1 MPQGFIIF
9 INERTKVMKQ
19 VKIAD
24 ATLCRENNSF
34 SFKEKIEISRQLE
47 KLNVDII
54 ELPEIINTTADVLLV
69 RSISAFVKNGVLSV
83 GAGMSEKSI
92 DDAAEALSVTKKGV
106 IRIELPVSP
115 VGMEY
120 TCHKKPAKMLEWI
133 AFAVKKAKETK
144 FGVEFCATDATRAE
158 KEFLYK
164 AIKTAVEAGADK
176 VTVCDTAS
184 SMLPDDFA
192 EFVKDIIDNTG
203 VPIGIKCNNKTGLA
217 AAQAILAVRNGAA
230 CVKCAVGGETVSLD
244 TFASIIKSYG
254 MDYGVSSSI
263 RYTELHR
270 IVSQINWITDNAK
283 NDKTTITVSTEIE
296 GIRLDKNDTEEAVLA
311 AVSKLGYDLSTEDA
325 GKVYEEFLRVA
336 SKKNVG
342 AKELDAIVAS
352 AALQVPSAYK
362 LISYIIN
369 NGNIITASAHI
380 VLEREGETL
389 ESIEL
394 GDGPIDASFIA
405 IDKIIGS
412 HYELDDFQIQAVTEG
427 KEAMGSA
434 VVKLRSGGKLY
445 SGNGIST
452 DIIGAS
458 IRAYL
463 NAINKIVYEE
473 AQA

>member
-1 MPQGFIIF
+1 M
-9 INERTKVMKQ
+9 NNVR
-19 VKIAD
+19 IAD

-34 SFKEKIEISRQLE
+34 SFKEKLEIARQLE
-47 KLNVDII
+47 RLNVDII
-54 ELPEIINTTADVLLV
+54 ELPEIENSRTDILLV
-69 RSISAFVKNGVLSV
+69 RTLSSFVKNSVLSV
-83 GAGMSEKSI
+83 AAGLSEKSI
-92 DDAAEALSVTKKGV
+92 ADAAEALEGIENAC

-133 AFAVKKAKETK
+133 TFTVKKAKESGDT
-144 FGVEFCATDATRAE
+144 VEFCANDATRAE
-158 KEFLYK
+158 KEFLFE
-164 AIKTAVEAGADK
+164 AIKAALSSGADK
-176 VTVCDTAS
+176 ITVCDSAG
-184 SMLPDDFA
+184 SMLPDSFA
-192 EFVKDIIDNTG
+192 AFVGEIIENAG
-203 VPIGIKCNNKTGLA
+203 VPVGVKCSDKAGLA
-217 AAQAILAVRNGAA
+217 CAQAVLAVRSGAA
-230 CVKCAVGGETVSLD
+230 CIKCAVGGETAGLDGFCSL
-244 TFASIIKSYG
+244 IR
-254 MDYGVSSSI
+254 DYGNDYGISCAV

-270 IVSQINWITDNAK
+270 TVNQINWITDNAK
-283 NDKTTITVSTEIE
+283 NERSTVTVSTEFE
-296 GIRLDKNDTEEAVLA
+296 GIKLDKNDSREAVLA
-311 AVSKLGYDLSTEDA
+311 AVTKLGYDLSEEDCL
-325 GKVYEEFLRVA
+325 KVYEEFLRVA

-362 LISYIIN
+362 LISYVIN

-380 VLEREGETL
+380 VLERDGATTEG
-389 ESIEL
+389 IEL

-405 IDKIIGS
+405 IDKIIGR

-427 KEAMGSA
+427 REAMGSA

>member
-1 MPQGFIIF
+1 
-9 INERTKVMKQ
+9 MKNI
-19 VKIAD
+19 KIAD
-24 ATLCRENNSF
+24 TTLCRENNSF
-34 SFKEKIEISRQLE
+34 SFKEKIEIARQLE

-54 ELPEIINTTADVLLV
+54 ELPEIADRVAAILLV
-69 RSISAFVKNGVLSV
+69 RTISSFVKSSTISV
-83 GAGMSEKSI
+83 AAGTTAQSI
-92 DDAAEALSVTKKGV
+92 EDAVQALENIKKATV
-106 IRIELPVSP
+106 RIELPVSP

-120 TCHKKPAKMLEWI
+120 ICHKKPAKMLDWI
-133 AFAVKKAKETK
+133 SSAVKKAKEA
-144 FGVEFCATDATRAE
+144 GASVEFCAADATRAE
-158 KEFLYK
+158 EEFLNS
-164 AIKTAVEAGADK
+164 AVKTALEAGADK
-176 VTVCDTAS
+176 ITVCDSAG

-192 EFVKDIIDNTG
+192 AFVKKIINAAG
-203 VPIGIKCNNKTGLA
+203 VPIGVKCSNKTGLA
-217 AAQAILAVRNGAA
+217 AAQAVLAVRSGAV
-230 CVKCAVGGETVSLD
+230 CIKCAVGDDTVSLD
-244 TFASIIKSYG
+244 NFGSIVKTYGNDYG
-254 MDYGVSSSI
+254 MSCKI

-270 IVSQINWITDNAK
+270 TVSQINWIADNSK
-283 NDKTTITVSTEIE
+283 NEKSTVTVSSEFE
-296 GIRLDKNDTEEAVLA
+296 GIKLDKNDSCEAVLA
-311 AVSKLGYDLSTEDA
+311 AVSKLGYDLSEED
-325 GKVYEEFLRVA
+325 GEKVYTEFLRVA
-336 SKKNVG
+336 TKKNVG

-362 LISYIIN
+362 LISYVIN

-380 VLEREGETL
+380 VLERDGVTTEG
-389 ESIEL
+389 IEL

-405 IDKIIGS
+405 IDKIIGR

-473 AQA
+473 E

>member
-1 MPQGFIIF
+1 
-9 INERTKVMKQ
+9 MKNI
-19 VKIAD
+19 KIAD
-24 ATLCRENNSF
+24 TTLCRENNSF
-34 SFKEKIEISRQLE
+34 SFKEKIEIARQLE
-47 KLNVDII
+47 KLNVDVI
-54 ELPEIINTTADVLLV
+54 ELPEITNAKTDVLLV
-69 RSISAFVKNGVLSV
+69 RTISAFVKNGTVSV
-83 GAGMSEKSI
+83 AAGSDEQSI
-92 DDAAEALSVTKKGV
+92 SYAAEALSAAKNAT

-120 TCHKKPAKMLEWI
+120 ACHKKPAKMLEWI
-133 AFAVKKAKETK
+133 EKAVNKAKES
-144 FGVEFCATDATRAE
+144 GYSVEFCALDATRAE
-158 KEFLYK
+158 AEFLYS
-164 AIKTAVEAGADK
+164 AVKTATAAGADK
-176 VTVCDTAS
+176 VTVCDTAG

-192 EFVKDIIDNTG
+192 QFVKNIIENTG
-203 VPIGIKCNNKTGLA
+203 VPVGIMCSDKAGLA
-217 AAQAILAVRNGAA
+217 AAQAVLAVKSGAS

-244 TFASIIKSYG
+244 TFGSIIKNYG
-254 MDYGVSSSI
+254 IDYGISSSI

-283 NDKTTITVSTEIE
+283 NDKSTVTVSTDFE
-296 GIRLDKNDTEEAVLA
+296 GIRLDKNDTSETVLA
-311 AVSKLGYDLSTEDA
+311 AVAKLGYDLSDEDS

-362 LISYIIN
+362 LVSYIIN

-380 VLEREGETL
+380 VLEKNGETL
-389 ESIEL
+389 ESIQL

-405 IDKIIGS
+405 IDSIVGS

-434 VVKLRSGGKLY
+434 VVKLRSGSKLY

-473 AQA
+473 D